1 VRIKLFAKFVILLVL
16 LAVIPAAI
24 VGLRTIKINQEGM
37 QAAIL
42 ELHTNTA
49 TYLANDIQKFLMSLE
64 REIQYILRTL
74 SAEMTWNDRQ
84 SVLQAL
90 LDTNEN
96 FVSVSIIDKKGTEL
110 LKAYNPVLE
119 KNPRLVEKSGDETF
133 INFWK
138 NPKTSSISSIYFSS
152 EDPRINII
160 YPLGENHCL
169 YTTVTLKTLW
179 DEITQTRI
187 ASTGYAFLVNDRG
200 EIIAHRD
207 TGLARSKASA
217 LNLPI
222 VQQLLKALSIG
233 SSEYVNPE
241 TKKIM
246 VGAYSPVK
254 GINWGVI
261 IQQEKNEAYVSVYR
275 MQKQAFVL
283 ILISVGAAT
292 LLALFIA
299 RGLTRPI
306 VKITEAAKRIAAKD
320 FSQRVTVDT
329 KDELHDLAETF
340 NEMSAELERYNK
352 MQIDKIIE
360 EKTKT
365 EAVIFSIPDGIL
377 MTDRE
382 GKIQIANN
390 LAREILGLGDSGFQ
404 NVELSS
410 VVKNQAIRDA
420 LRGIIEHNFK
430 DIINEKEVDLSSK
443 DLIRYYLLKTEEV
456 ISPQNNEKIGFLT
469 VLRNITLEKELN
481 RMKDDFLHSITH
493 DLRNPMTSIRGFLKF
508 LIDGVA
514 GPVTEQQKKMLGV
527 MDHASLKLLSLINDI
542 LDIAKLES
550 GRMTINLSDCDLKM
564 ICQRS
569 IEMAGGLALKKSITI
584 RTESKEDFPKIKAD
598 PELIERVFSNLLG
611 NALKFTPE
619 SGSITVSLKELSDRV
634 EVSVED
640 TGEGIPPEYV
650 ERIFDKFQQVAGQR
664 KGGTG
669 LGLTIC
675 KHIVEAHSGEIWAES
690 KLGQGAKFIFTLP
703 KDLTLQ
709 GLMIPSTKK
718 N

>member
-1 VRIKLFAKFVILLVL
+1 MRIKLFAKFVILLVL